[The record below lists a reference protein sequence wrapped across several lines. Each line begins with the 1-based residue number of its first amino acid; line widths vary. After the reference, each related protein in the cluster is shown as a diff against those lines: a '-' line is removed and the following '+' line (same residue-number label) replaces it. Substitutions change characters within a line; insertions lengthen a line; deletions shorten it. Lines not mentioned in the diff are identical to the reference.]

1 MAKIAAIVD
10 KIRNAVICGYK
21 KIERGAVRSY
31 QAVESGAVRGF
42 GNVMDKCVEVL
53 FAREN
58 ESVDEAKARLSG
70 RK

>member
-1 MAKIAAIVD
+1 MEKIAAVMD
-10 KIRNAVICGYK
+10 KIGQGVTRGYG
-21 KIERGAVRSY
+21 KIERGVVLGY

-42 GNVMDKCVEVL
+42 GKVTDKCVEVL
-53 FAREN
+53 FTHEN